1 MIVLAEVVDSAIAIA
16 AGVGAVVVIGFQFF
30 IGPLLAKRRSSNNC
44 TDKKSCH
51 LHGERL
57 AAVEAFVREC
67 RDRLGRIE
75 DKLDRLR

>member
-1 MIVLAEVVDSAIAIA
+1 MADSQVALMA
-16 AGVGAVVVIGFQFF
+16 AGIGAAVVLIGQF
-30 IGPLLAKRRSSNNC
+30 LLPHLTKRRSSNNC

-57 AAVEAFVREC
+57 AAVEAFVCEC